1 METPEEILANWKKQ
15 VKKTKNKEM
24 LGIIKLDLES
34 EKDMLEVIVWGYEEL
49 IEDIENKLEEGET
62 KNEK

>member
-1 METPEEILANWKKQ
+1 METPEEMLANWKKE